1 MSNDDRSTADYGLS
15 EAIGSRNP
23 YPAYAQIRKEAPTH
37 FNPTVQGWI
46 VSRYADVDAG
56 FRHPGLSAARMGGYA
71 RVLPAPML
79 AKVEPLLRN
88 FTSWILMMD
97 PPGHTRVRSLI
108 AGAFTPRF
116 IESLRSRVQAIVDS
130 RLDAVAE
137 ADSFDVIKALAY
149 PLPIQVI
156 GDMLGLPAQDHD
168 RLKAWSDALASFL
181 GIAQMDPFIV
191 GKAVDAVVEMEAYF
205 NQVIAERRRQPG
217 DDLVSLLVAAHDQE
231 ERLNDQELISN
242 CCAIL
247 FGGHETTTN
256 LIGNGVYLL
265 LKHPEQAAK
274 FREHASLGDLAIE
287 EIMRYEAPVQR
298 MGRISVS
305 DVELSGTT
313 IPAGQRVYLMMG
325 AANRDPEVFPDADTF
340 DITRQGSRQIGFGV
354 GIHYCLGAALGRLEG
369 KLAITTL
376 FRRFPNL
383 ALDTGRP
390 PEWLDNITIRGF
402 EHLHVLCGAKVGEC
416 GGPQRR

>member
-1 MSNDDRSTADYGLS
+1 MSNDDRSSADYGLS
-15 EAIGSRNP
+15 EAIDSRNP
-23 YPAYAQIRKEAPTH
+23 YPAYARIREEAPTH
-37 FNPTVQGWI
+37 FNPAVQGWI

-56 FRHPGLSAARMGGYA
+56 FRHAGLSAERMGGYA
-71 RVLPAPML
+71 RVLPAPIL

-88 FTSWILMMD
+88 LTSWVLMMD

-130 RLDAVAE
+130 RLDAVAD
-137 ADSFDVIKALAY
+137 AKSFDVIKTLAY
-149 PLPIQVI
+149 PLPLQVI

-168 RLKAWSDALASFL
+168 RLKAWSDALAAFL
-181 GIAQMDPFIV
+181 GIAKMDPVIV
-191 GKAVDAVVEMEAYF
+191 GKAVAAIVEMEAYF
-205 NQVIAERRRQPG
+205 NQVIAERRLHPG
-217 DDLVSLLVAAHDQE
+217 DDLVSLMVAAHDQE

-256 LIGNGVYLL
+256 LIGNGTYLL
-265 LKHPEQAAK
+265 LKFPEQAAK
-274 FREHASLGDLAIE
+274 LRQDPSLIDLAIE

-298 MGRISVS
+298 MGRLSVR
-305 DVELSGTT
+305 DVELSGVT

-325 AANRDPEVFPDADTF
+325 AANRDSEVFPDADTF
-340 DITRQGSRQIGFGV
+340 DVARRGSRHLGFGV

-369 KLAITTL
+369 KLAL
-376 FRRFPNL
+376 MGLLRRFPNL
-383 ALDTGRP
+383 TLDATRT
-390 PEWLDNITIRGF
+390 PEWLDNLTIRGF
-402 EHLHVLCGAKVGEC
+402 EHLHVLCGAK
-416 GGPQRR
+416 